1 MATMVE
7 PILREFKAETPA
19 IRRIL
24 ERIPTDKLTWK
35 PHEKSRTLGQLA
47 IHVANLPGFVA
58 KITDADEFSPSTGA
72 QPTQINSADD
82 IRSAFEKNAAIFEE
96 RLSKLTDEA
105 AQGSWRL
112 VVGGKERFR
121 TTKIG
126 ALRSN
131 VLNHLYHHRGQLSV
145 YLRLLDIPVPS
156 VYGPTADENPFTG

>member
-24 ERIPTDKLTWK
+24 ERVPTDKLTWK

-47 IHVANLPGFVA
+47 IHVANLPGMAA
-58 KITDADEFSPSTGA
+58 KITDADEYSPNIGGPPS
-72 QPTQINSADD
+72 QINSADQ
-82 IRSAFEKNAAIFEE
+82 IRAAFEKNAAIFEE
-96 RLSKLTDEA
+96 RVGNLTDES
-105 AQGSWRL
+105 AQKTWRL
-112 VVGGKERFR
+112 VIGDKELFR

-156 VYGPTADENPFTG
+156 VYGPTADENPFTK

>member
-1 MATMVE
+1 MAMMVE

-19 IRRIL
+19 TRRIL
-24 ERIPTDKLTWK
+24 ERVSTDKLTWK

-47 IHVANLPGFVA
+47 LHVANLPGMAA
-58 KITDADEFSPSTGA
+58 KITDADEFSPNIGA
-72 QPTQINSADD
+72 PPTQVNSADD
-82 IRSAFEKNAAIFEE
+82 IRAAFEKNAAIFEE
-96 RLSKLTDEA
+96 RVATLTDEA

-121 TTKIG
+121 TTKLG

-156 VYGPTADENPFTG
+156 VYGPTADENPFTK